1 MCCASMGA
9 SERESGEKPCVCVC
23 IKPFDHSPNNNPLEN
38 ESNERVASG

>member
-9 SERESGEKPCVCVC
+9 SERESGEKPCVC
-23 IKPFDHSPNNNPLEN
+23 IYPFDHSPNNNPLGN